1 MAQPYRHPSSGK
13 FYMRRKVPA
22 DLREALGREFK
33 RSLGTLDPTEAKG
46 RFAAAWSQSEQ
57 AFALA
62 RAGLRGEET
71 LSQDSIQKLAA
82 QWFGAEVQR
91 LEHSKDFA
99 GVLAV
104 ERSGIADDGEEYTL
118 YAAVGD
124 SDWADG
130 SELAEVVSA
139 TVKDALR
146 GQNLPLP
153 PKDSAAFMQ
162 LQAAFRDRLL
172 ALSAFALKRQEGD
185 WLFKP
190 DVQPHDASAIQVRSP
205 VAGKRAMKLLDLF
218 DLYAKDKTL
227 TDGDTRSTRK
237 TIADY
242 RSIVRRFIELCGD
255 VAVGQIDRA
264 VILSYRAQLAD
275 TPSKGKGIRALNA
288 AQLVQKARTE
298 SLPKLGEATIRNRL
312 RAVSAV
318 LSFGV
323 RQGLLQENPVIAGG
337 LGRAAAKA
345 ATKRAARTRKV
356 KDYTKDELNLIFTSP
371 IFTPDGWTPPRAD
384 FGAAWYWLPLLM
396 FYTGA
401 RREELAQ
408 LKVSDVRT
416 GDDGINILDILNT
429 QDETDGERGV
439 KTEGSRRVI
448 PLHADLIARGLLD
461 YRDSVPSDGHLFP
474 LLKPSPTGYYGAN
487 FGKRWA
493 EYLRVTVGLK
503 TTASPSHGFRHTF
516 KTLCREA
523 DIREEIHDAI
533 TGHTGSGRVSRGYGR
548 TLLTTMARELSKF
561 PALADCTARPT

>member
-13 FYMRRKVPA
+13 FYIRRKVPA

-33 RSLGTLDPTEAKG
+33 RSLGTLDPSEAKG
-46 RFAAAWSQSEQ
+46 RFAAAWSDSEQ

-62 RAGLRGEET
+62 RAGLRGEDA
-71 LSQDSIQKLAA
+71 LSQDAIQKLAA
-82 QWFGAEVQR
+82 QWFGAEVQK
-91 LEHSKDFA
+91 LERSKDFVGA
-99 GVLAV
+99 LAV
-104 ERSGIADDGEEYTL
+104 ERSGITDDGEEYTL
-118 YAAVGD
+118 YSALGESDGAYEDDLTQAVAA
-124 SDWADG
+124 S
-130 SELAEVVSA
+130 
-139 TVKDALR
+139 VKDALR
-146 GQNLPLP
+146 RQNLPLP
-153 PKDSAAFMQ
+153 QKDSAAFMQ

-190 DVQPHDASAIQVRSP
+190 DVQRHDASAVQARSP

-255 VAVGQIDRA
+255 LAVGQIDRA

-275 TPSKGKGIRALNA
+275 TPAKGKGIRALNA

-298 SLPKLGEATIRNRL
+298 NLPKLGEATIRNRL

-345 ATKRAARTRKV
+345 ATKKAARTRKV

-371 IFTPDGWTPPRAD
+371 IFGPDGWTPPRAD
-384 FGAAWYWLPLLM
+384 FGGAWYWLPLLM

-408 LKVSDVRT
+408 LKVSDVRV
-416 GDDGINILDILNT
+416 GEEGVNFLDILDT
-429 QDETDGERGV
+429 EDETDGERGV

-448 PLHADLIARGLLD
+448 PLHADLIARGFLD
-461 YRDSVPSDGHLFP
+461 YRDGVPASGQLFP

-523 DIREEIHDAI
+523 GIPEDVQDAI
-533 TGHTGSGRVSRGYGR
+533 TGHAGTGRVARAYGR
-548 TLLTTMARELSKF
+548 MPLATMARDLVKF
-561 PALADCTARPT
+561 PTVNNF